1 MSLISVRLILEL
13 VWPRKSSKEHCRLRS
28 EGADLANKTLFCRV
42 YYSMACAHTFRVIYE
57 LVHVPVT
64 RRAFT
69 MMTIVMRLS

>member
-1 MSLISVRLILEL
+1 MAYKKFKGTLQ
-13 VWPRKSSKEHCRLRS
+13 LRS

-64 RRAFT
+64 GRAFT